1 MPERAADGVD
11 PFAVH
16 PFAWMN
22 TSHFSAKSEYL
33 LGMACTTVKI
43 APQPV
48 LMSLKATRD
57 ARHRNVVMF
66 DAAVA

>member
-1 MPERAADGVD
+1 
-11 PFAVH
+11 
-16 PFAWMN
+16 MN

-66 DAAVA
+66 DAAVAR